1 MKISE
6 RIIRIGLI
14 ALIILSFYLS
24 YMIWLSPTARSS
36 LQTAKHTDRVVNTT
50 QNIRKATDIFLPL
63 RLVWVNGEDDIKQT
77 SSDTLI
83 TEVQDLVNKASF
95 GTPEKKSYDSD
106 ENFLADVDIKHGVEL
121 SYFGPFLVKEYAEM
135 FNLNLALDKL
145 QDVYFTKVQINFDNH
160 QIRFI
165 NMRRHQIV
173 EVPITIDEMKIS
185 QLMTDS
191 AEKNWLVM
199 NEENRIVSMQYNTQE
214 PVKLKRYS
222 YIASNLSYTTF
233 RDAFFTNPQDV
244 KMNEETSNLV
254 LYDGTENMS
263 IQEEKQLIDFKGEID
278 LSGGEGD
285 IYSQSFSYIARL
297 GANLGNLRYFD
308 RDKDEISYRIFVEG
322 YPVFGDAYQGQ
333 VNLKVN
339 NENKT
344 DTGTLPVQILASMN
358 AIQVPIPSDETVE
371 LPPSHTI
378 IENLTYLGV
387 NQSLVQSLVIAYE
400 RQDLAATNGVVDLV
414 PMWYIRYDGQWY
426 SYDDLV
432 AKLQQGMGAE

>member
-14 ALIILSFYLS
+14 FLIALSFYLS
-24 YMIWLSPTARSS
+24 YMIWLSPTARSN
-36 LQTAKHTDRVVNTT
+36 LQTNKQAERIVSTT

-63 RLVWVNGEDDIKQT
+63 RLVWVNGEGNIKQT
-77 SSDTLI
+77 STDTI
-83 TEVQDLVNKASF
+83 IGDVQNLVNKASF
-95 GTPEKKSYDSD
+95 GTPEKKNYDSD
-106 ENFLADVDIKHGVEL
+106 EEFFADVDIKNGVEL
-121 SYFGPFLVKEYAEM
+121 SYFGPFLVKEYVEM
-135 FNLNLALDKL
+135 FNLDLALDKL
-145 QDVYFTKVQINFDNH
+145 QDVHFTKVQLDFDSH

-173 EVPITIDEMKIS
+173 EVPVTIDELKITQIAS
-185 QLMTDS
+185 QA
-191 AEKNWLVM
+191 AEKNWLQM
-199 NEENRIVSMQYNTQE
+199 NEENRISSMQYNTQT

-263 IQEEKQLIDFKGEID
+263 IQEDKQLIDFRGEID

-285 IYSQSFSYIARL
+285 IYSQSFSYITRL

-308 RDKDEISYRIFVEG
+308 RDKDEITYRIFVEG
-322 YPVFGDAYQGQ
+322 YPVFGDAYQGE
-333 VNLKVN
+333 VNLKIN
-339 NENKT
+339 GESKT
-344 DTGTLPVQILASMN
+344 DNGALPVQILSSMN
-358 AIQVPIPSDETVE
+358 AIQVPIPSDEVVE
-371 LPPSHTI
+371 LPPSHMI
-378 IENLTYLGV
+378 IEKLAYMGV
-387 NQSLVQSLVIAYE
+387 DQSLVQSLVIAYG
-400 RQDLAATNGVVDLV
+400 RQDLSATSGVVDLV

-426 SYDDLV
+426 SYDSLI
-432 AKLQQGMGAE
+432 AKIQQETGAD